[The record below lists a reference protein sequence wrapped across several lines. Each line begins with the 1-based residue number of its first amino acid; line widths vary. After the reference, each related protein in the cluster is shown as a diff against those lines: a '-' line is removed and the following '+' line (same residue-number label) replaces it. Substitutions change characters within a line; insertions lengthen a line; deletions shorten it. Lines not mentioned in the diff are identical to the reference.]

1 MNLPFRRIALF
12 SLALLAGCAGPLA
25 SPRLQP
31 IESQS
36 LGFGAIPAPAI
47 PSRWWRAMGDP
58 QLDRIMEDALAGN
71 PGLDRAMARLR
82 QAQAAL
88 SERRADYLP
97 QVTVNGQETRTRLSE
112 KYIIPPPY
120 GGSTQWV
127 GQVQMDL
134 SWSLDFW
141 GRQAA
146 AIRQAGAQQQAAAL
160 DLDAARL
167 ALTGAVAQT
176 YVELVRAEKT
186 ISIAQARVEERRQ
199 TARLVAVRVRNQ
211 LASNID
217 ARAAGTDLAQ
227 AEQALVRAQGQRAL
241 AAHALAALAGRG
253 ADYYSTIVA
262 PGLLLDQALPLPEE
276 LPADL
281 LSRRPDIAAALAR
294 IEAAQLDREVARKA
308 FYPNINLIGLLGT
321 QALGLSELFGT
332 SAGTYGAGVAIHL
345 PIFDGGRLRAEHA
358 SATAGVDIAV
368 ADYDDRVVSAVKEA
382 ADALARVDMAHK
394 DLAAQRTIADG
405 LSEVRRLD
413 RVRVESGLETRLSI
427 VESELRL
434 LDAQID
440 VANLEA
446 DGAIARIQL
455 LIAVGGDF
463 AAATQ
468 NQPH

>member
-1 MNLPFRRIALF
+1 MSVRARRAAP
-12 SLALLAGCAGPLA
+12 LALLLLSACTGPLA
-25 SPRLQP
+25 TPRLTP

-36 LGFGAIPAPAI
+36 LGLGAMPAPAI
-47 PSRWWRAMGDP
+47 PARWWQAMGDP
-58 QLDRIMEDALAGN
+58 QLDRIMDDALAGN
-71 PGLDRAMARLR
+71 PGLDMAMARLR

-88 SERRADYLP
+88 AERRADTLP

-127 GQVQMDL
+127 GQVQADL

-146 AIRQAGAQQQAAAL
+146 AVRQAGALQQAAAL
-160 DLDAARL
+160 DSDAARL
-167 ALTGAVAQT
+167 ALTSAVAQT
-176 YVELVRAEKT
+176 YVELVRAGQV
-186 ISIAQARVEERRQ
+186 IAIAQARVEERRQ
-199 TARLVAVRVRNQ
+199 AVRLVGVRVRTQ

-217 ARAAGTDLAQ
+217 ARAAETELAQ

-241 AAHALAALAGRG
+241 AIHALAALAGRG
-253 ADYYSTIVA
+253 ADYYPTIAA
-262 PGLLLDQALPLPEE
+262 PVLRLDQALPLPDA

-281 LSRRPDIAAALAR
+281 LSRRPDVAAALAR
-294 IEAAQLDREVARKA
+294 IEAARQGQEVARKA
-308 FYPNINLIGLLGT
+308 FYPNINLIGLIGT

-332 SAGTYGAGVAIHL
+332 SAGTYGAGAAIHL

-358 SATAGVDIAV
+358 GATAGVDAAV
-368 ADYDDRVVSAVKEA
+368 ADYDDHVVRAVKEA
-382 ADALARVDMAHK
+382 ADALTRVAVTRD
-394 DLAAQRTIADG
+394 DLAAQRAVAGG
-405 LSEVRRLD
+405 LSETRRLD
-413 RVRVESGLETRLSI
+413 RVRVASGLETRLSI

-434 LDAQID
+434 LDAQIG

-446 DGAIARIQL
+446 DGAVARIQL

-463 AAATQ
+463 AAVPP
-468 NQPH
+468 NQPQ